1 MMRYTWH
8 GQILSVILTHLEASA
23 IFFVVWLIAIGV
35 TGTRI
40 GGFLYSSAS
49 AVFYTVMMYSV
60 GYSAVAD
67 DKKSHTKLTP
77 IPYKGAVIALG
88 LVLLNILVVLLYKLS
103 WSLGSEGG
111 ELVKL
116 WAVVGN
122 ILGLFWFSP
131 CVNLLGIS
139 KGSIAVYGYAIIFF
153 LHTIVCFLGYF
164 AGYKNFD
171 ISAKLKF
178 LVYEKK

>member
-8 GQILSVILTHLEASA
+8 GQILSVILTHFEAAA
-23 IFFVVWLIAIGV
+23 IFFVVWLIAIGI

-40 GGFLYSSAS
+40 GGLIYSASS
-49 AVFYTVMMYSV
+49 AVFYTVMMYSL
-60 GYSAVAD
+60 GYSTVRN

-77 IPYKGAVIALG
+77 ISYKGAVIALG
-88 LVLLNILVVLLYKLS
+88 LVFLNVLVLLLYKLS
-103 WSLGSEGG
+103 WTLGSEGG

-116 WAVVGN
+116 WAVGGN
-122 ILGLFWFSP
+122 ILGMFWFSP
-131 CVNLLGIS
+131 YINLLGIS
-139 KGSIAVYGYAIIFF
+139 KGSIAFYGYAIIFF
-153 LHTIVCFLGYF
+153 LHTIACFLGYF

-171 ISAKLKF
+171 ISSKLKF